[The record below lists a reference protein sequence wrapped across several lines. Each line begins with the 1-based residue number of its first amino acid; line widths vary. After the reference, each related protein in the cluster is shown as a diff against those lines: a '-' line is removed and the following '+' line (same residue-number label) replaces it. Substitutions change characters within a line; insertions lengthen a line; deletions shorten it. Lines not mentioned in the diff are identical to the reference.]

1 MNMKRLFFS
10 VLLASAVMPAANAYE
25 SNERRLTVEDVAD
38 LTQGM
43 TKESVHGRIGK
54 PVMRTAGVKDTW
66 IYKAIANTSHGVD
79 VCNVSVGFDR
89 NGLLERASWDEK
101 SCDNS
106 TLSQLTPKNSAYAPA
121 PTYTPGIDNMN
132 YPAYDGMLAPKAP
145 RTLAVLDY
153 DYPKIQPPAPQPK
166 PPVAD
171 FTLSSD
177 VLFAFDSYKLK
188 PEAHAELSRRWMEA
202 EAITP
207 SFKIT
212 ILGHTDRIGKAS
224 YNKDLSDRRAMA
236 VGLFYVNKFGANPD
250 DIFVEGFGS
259 TQPVKECGNLPRKQ
273 LIDCLQP
280 NRRVQV
286 IFQE

>member
-10 VLLASAVMPAANAYE
+10 VLLASTVMPAANAYE
-25 SNERRLTVEDVAD
+25 SNERRLTFEDVAD
-38 LTQGM
+38 LSQGM
-43 TKESVHGRIGK
+43 TRESVHSRIGK
-54 PVMRTAGVKDTW
+54 PVMRTAGIKDTW
-66 IYKAIANTSHGVD
+66 IYKAVTNTNHGVD
-79 VCNVSVGFDR
+79 VCNVSVAFDK
-89 NGLLERASWDEK
+89 NGLLERAFWDEK

-106 TLSQLTPKNSAYAPA
+106 ALSQMTPKNPA
-121 PTYTPGIDNMN
+121 PTYTPGIDNMT

-145 RTLAVLDY
+145 RTLAILDY
-153 DYPKIQPPAPQPK
+153 DYPQIQPPQPPPPR

-188 PEAHAELSRRWMEA
+188 PSASDELSRRWMDA
-202 EAITP
+202 KAITP
-207 SFKIT
+207 NFKIT
-212 ILGHTDRIGKAS
+212 IFGHTDRIGKAK

-236 VGLFYVNKFGANPD
+236 VGLFYVNKFNANPD

-259 TQPVKECGNLPRKQ
+259 TQPVAQCGDMPRKR